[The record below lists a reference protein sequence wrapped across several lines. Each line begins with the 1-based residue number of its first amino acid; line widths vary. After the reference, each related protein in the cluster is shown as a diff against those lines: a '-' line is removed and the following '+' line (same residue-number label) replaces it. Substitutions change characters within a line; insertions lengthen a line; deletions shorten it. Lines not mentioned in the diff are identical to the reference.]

1 MNKPFLILLIALIVF
16 SGCNMRKYF
25 KPAKHQVKGE
35 AYFPNH
41 LQESIV
47 SSNRYGAILKNGA
60 VIGDKGLTQ
69 LRIGK
74 NFNYESSFLNESQGF
89 FILAQDCL
97 NKIDKK
103 TSKSKVAKTEE
114 TELKLKGVEAEV
126 QDKVCHQVE
135 LISNNPNASQQSIVI
150 PLETFAL
157 SASVKG
163 NLLAV
168 VLADNSANLY
178 DITSQK
184 LLFSEKGSPSTT
196 INSLMAMPIFMDTV
210 VVFPM
215 LDGRLLVVD
224 YVHGNPTPIRNIV
237 ISSDKFF
244 NNITY
249 LIVDGNNMIAS
260 TGKRI
265 LSVVSGQEFNYDG
278 DIVDLLYDKGTLY
291 VLTLDG
297 QILQM
302 DKSLRELNSVKLPF
316 ASLNTIVLNHNK
328 LYSLEKRGYVIEV
341 DLNDFDS
348 YNVYKTPSIGSFKF
362 FSSNRLD
369 KGVFYDKNRV
379 YYDRYY
385 LDYNDFKP
393 KLYPVVEKPASKKS
407 QKGEKGNAPIYLQ
420 ERHKAKE
427 KPLEENKVKPR
438 NSGFEEEVKTRRP
451 EPINNQ
457 NNAIQKGIKENQ
469 ENKNAPVSKEDNEKG
484 AKNAPVSK
492 EDNEKGAKNAPV
504 SKEDNEKG
512 AKNAPVSKEDNEKG
526 AKNAPVS
533 KEDNEK
539 GAKNA
544 PVSKEDNEKGAKNAP
559 VSKEDNEKGAKNA
572 PVSKEDNEKG
582 AKNAP
587 VSKEDNAIDNAIK
600 EAPKLSP
607 KLSPKEEKRRL
618 KEERKKAKAE
628 QRAREFEQRAREH
641 QERDEKELE
650 ERRKALEMNK
660 K

>member
-16 SGCNMRKYF
+16 SGCNMKKYF
-25 KPAKHQVKGE
+25 KPAKHQIKGE

-135 LISNNPNASQQSIVI
+135 LISNNPNASQQSIII

-341 DLNDFDS
+341 DLNDFNS
-348 YNVYKTPSIGSFKF
+348 YNVYKTPTIGSFKF
-362 FSSNRLD
+362 FSSNHLD

-385 LDYNDFKP
+385 LDYNNFKP
-393 KLYPVVEKPASKKS
+393 KLYPIVEKPASKKS

-420 ERHKAKE
+420 ERHKVKE
-427 KPLEENKVKPR
+427 NKQPLEEKIKPTQG
-438 NSGFEEEVKTRRP
+438 NSGFEEDEVKANQRGMG
-451 EPINNQ
+451 PINNQ
-457 NNAIQKGIKENQ
+457 NNANDENKVGNENNAIQRG
-469 ENKNAPVSKEDNEKG
+469 ENKNAPVSKEDN
-484 AKNAPVSK
+484 AF
-492 EDNEKGAKNAPV
+492 
-504 SKEDNEKG
+504 
-512 AKNAPVSKEDNEKG
+512 
-526 AKNAPVS
+526 
-533 KEDNEK
+533 
-539 GAKNA
+539 
-544 PVSKEDNEKGAKNAP
+544 
-559 VSKEDNEKGAKNA
+559 
-572 PVSKEDNEKG
+572 
-582 AKNAP
+582 
-587 VSKEDNAIDNAIK
+587 K
-600 EAPKLSP
+600 EAP

-618 KEERKKAKAE
+618 KEEKKKAKAE
-628 QRAREFEQRAREH
+628 QRAREFEQRAREQ

-650 ERRKALEMNK
+650 ERRKALK
-660 K
+660 AK

>member
-278 DIVDLLYDKGTLY
+278 DIVDLLYDKGALY

-438 NSGFEEEVKTRRP
+438 NSGFEEEEVKTRRP

-512 AKNAPVSKEDNEKG
+512 AKNAPT
-526 AKNAPVS
+526 
-533 KEDNEK
+533 
-539 GAKNA
+539 
-544 PVSKEDNEKGAKNAP
+544 
-559 VSKEDNEKGAKNA
+559 
-572 PVSKEDNEKG
+572 
-582 AKNAP
+582 
-587 VSKEDNAIDNAIK
+587 SKEDNAIDNAIK

>member
-1 MNKPFLILLIALIVF
+1 MNKPFLILLITLIAF

-348 YNVYKTPSIGSFKF
+348 YNVYKTPTIGSFKF

-393 KLYPVVEKPASKKS
+393 KLYPVVEKPVSKKS

-427 KPLEENKVKPR
+427 NKQPLEENKVKPR
-438 NSGFEEEVKTRRP
+438 NSGFEEEEVKTRRRDM

-457 NNAIQKGIKENQ
+457 NNAIQKGVKENQ
-469 ENKNAPVSKEDNEKG
+469 ENKNAPALKEGNQKG
-484 AKNAPVSK
+484 AKNAP
-492 EDNEKGAKNAPV
+492 A
-504 SKEDNEKG
+504 
-512 AKNAPVSKEDNEKG
+512 
-526 AKNAPVS
+526 
-533 KEDNEK
+533 
-539 GAKNA
+539 
-544 PVSKEDNEKGAKNAP
+544 
-559 VSKEDNEKGAKNA
+559 
-572 PVSKEDNEKG
+572 
-582 AKNAP
+582 
-587 VSKEDNAIDNAIK
+587 SKEDNAIK
-600 EAPKLSP
+600 EAP

-618 KEERKKAKAE
+618 KEEKKKAKAE

>member
-1 MNKPFLILLIALIVF
+1 MNKPFLILLIALIAF
-16 SGCNMRKYF
+16 SGCNMSKYF
-25 KPAKHQVKGE
+25 KPAKHQIKGE

-103 TSKSKVAKTEE
+103 TSKSKAAKTEE

-135 LISNNPNASQQSIVI
+135 LISNNPNASQQSIII

-163 NLLAV
+163 NFLAV

-341 DLNDFDS
+341 DLNDFNS
-348 YNVYKTPSIGSFKF
+348 YNVYKTPTIGSFKF

-385 LDYNDFKP
+385 LDYNNFKP

-420 ERHKAKE
+420 ERHKVKE
-427 KPLEENKVKPR
+427 IKQPLEEKIKPTQG
-438 NSGFEEEVKTRRP
+438 NSGFEEDEVKANQRGM
-451 EPINNQ
+451 ESINNQ
-457 NNAIQKGIKENQ
+457 NNANNENKVGNENNAIQQG
-469 ENKNAPVSKEDNEKG
+469 ENKNAPASKE
-484 AKNAPVSK
+484 S
-492 EDNEKGAKNAPV
+492 
-504 SKEDNEKG
+504 
-512 AKNAPVSKEDNEKG
+512 
-526 AKNAPVS
+526 
-533 KEDNEK
+533 
-539 GAKNA
+539 
-544 PVSKEDNEKGAKNAP
+544 
-559 VSKEDNEKGAKNA
+559 
-572 PVSKEDNEKG
+572 
-582 AKNAP
+582 
-587 VSKEDNAIDNAIK
+587 NAIK
-600 EAPKLSP
+600 EAP

-618 KEERKKAKAE
+618 KEEKKKAKAE
-628 QRAREFEQRAREH
+628 QRAREFEQRAREQ

-650 ERRKALEMNK
+650 ERKKALEMNK

>member
-16 SGCNMRKYF
+16 SGCNMKKYF
-25 KPAKHQVKGE
+25 KPAKHQIKGE

-135 LISNNPNASQQSIVI
+135 LISNNPNASQKSIII

-278 DIVDLLYDKGTLY
+278 DVVDLLYDKGTLY

-341 DLNDFDS
+341 DLNDFNS
-348 YNVYKTPSIGSFKF
+348 YNVYKTPTIGSFKF

-385 LDYNDFKP
+385 LDYNNFKP

-427 KPLEENKVKPR
+427 NKQPLEEKIKPTQG
-438 NSGFEEEVKTRRP
+438 NSGFEEDEVKANQRGM

-457 NNAIQKGIKENQ
+457 NNANDENKVGNENNAIQRG
-469 ENKNAPVSKEDNEKG
+469 ENKNAPVSKEDN
-484 AKNAPVSK
+484 AFK
-492 EDNEKGAKNAPV
+492 EV
-504 SKEDNEKG
+504 
-512 AKNAPVSKEDNEKG
+512 
-526 AKNAPVS
+526 
-533 KEDNEK
+533 
-539 GAKNA
+539 
-544 PVSKEDNEKGAKNAP
+544 
-559 VSKEDNEKGAKNA
+559 
-572 PVSKEDNEKG
+572 
-582 AKNAP
+582 
-587 VSKEDNAIDNAIK
+587 
-600 EAPKLSP
+600 P

-618 KEERKKAKAE
+618 KEEKKKAKAE
-628 QRAREFEQRAREH
+628 QRAREFEQRAKEQ

-650 ERRKALEMNK
+650 ERRKALK
-660 K
+660 AK

>member
-1 MNKPFLILLIALIVF
+1 MNKPFLISLIALIVF
-16 SGCNMRKYF
+16 SGCNMKKYF
-25 KPAKHQVKGE
+25 KPTKNQVKGE

-103 TSKSKVAKTEE
+103 TSKRKVAKTEE

-184 LLFSEKGSPSTT
+184 LLFSEKGSPSAT

-224 YVHGNPTPIRNIV
+224 YAHGNPTPIRNIV

-278 DIVDLLYDKGTLY
+278 DIIDLLYDKGTLY

-316 ASLNTIVLNHNK
+316 ASLNTIVLNNNK

-348 YNVYKTPSIGSFKF
+348 YNVYKTPTIGSFKL

-393 KLYPVVEKPASKKS
+393 KLYPHAAEFKPS

-427 KPLEENKVKPR
+427 NKQPLEENKAKPK

-451 EPINNQ
+451 EPIKDQ
-457 NNAIQKGIKENQ
+457 NNAIQQGVKENQ
-469 ENKNAPVSKEDNEKG
+469 EKQNAPISKE
-484 AKNAPVSK
+484 NAVK
-492 EDNEKGAKNAPV
+492 
-504 SKEDNEKG
+504 
-512 AKNAPVSKEDNEKG
+512 
-526 AKNAPVS
+526 
-533 KEDNEK
+533 
-539 GAKNA
+539 
-544 PVSKEDNEKGAKNAP
+544 
-559 VSKEDNEKGAKNA
+559 
-572 PVSKEDNEKG
+572 
-582 AKNAP
+582 
-587 VSKEDNAIDNAIK
+587 K
-600 EAPKLSP
+600 EAPKPNS
-607 KLSPKEEKRRL
+607 KEEKRRL

>member
-25 KPAKHQVKGE
+25 KPAKHQIKGE

-135 LISNNPNASQQSIVI
+135 LISNNPNASQKSIII

-178 DITSQK
+178 NITSQK

-244 NNITY
+244 NNIIY

-341 DLNDFDS
+341 DLNDFNS
-348 YNVYKTPSIGSFKF
+348 YNVYKTPTIGSFKF

-385 LDYNDFKP
+385 LDYNNFKP
-393 KLYPVVEKPASKKS
+393 KLYPVVEKPASEKS

-420 ERHKAKE
+420 ERHKVKE

-438 NSGFEEEVKTRRP
+438 NSGFEEDEVKANQRGM
-451 EPINNQ
+451 EPINYQNNANNKNKVGNE
-457 NNAIQKGIKENQ
+457 NNAIQQG
-469 ENKNAPVSKEDNEKG
+469 ENKNAPVSKESNEKG
-484 AKNAPVSK
+484 TENAPVSK
-492 EDNEKGAKNAPV
+492 ESNAF
-504 SKEDNEKG
+504 
-512 AKNAPVSKEDNEKG
+512 
-526 AKNAPVS
+526 
-533 KEDNEK
+533 
-539 GAKNA
+539 
-544 PVSKEDNEKGAKNAP
+544 
-559 VSKEDNEKGAKNA
+559 
-572 PVSKEDNEKG
+572 
-582 AKNAP
+582 
-587 VSKEDNAIDNAIK
+587 K
-600 EAPKLSP
+600 EAP

-618 KEERKKAKAE
+618 KEEKKKAKAE

>member
-16 SGCNMRKYF
+16 SGCNMKKYF
-25 KPAKHQVKGE
+25 KPAKHQIKGE

-103 TSKSKVAKTEE
+103 TSKSKAAKTEE

-135 LISNNPNASQQSIVI
+135 LISNNPNASQKSIII

-341 DLNDFDS
+341 DLNDFNS
-348 YNVYKTPSIGSFKF
+348 YNVYKTPTIGSFKF

-385 LDYNDFKP
+385 LDYNNFKP
-393 KLYPVVEKPASKKS
+393 KLYPVVEKPVSKKS

-420 ERHKAKE
+420 ERHKVKE
-427 KPLEENKVKPR
+427 NKQPLEENKVKPR
-438 NSGFEEEVKTRRP
+438 NSGFEEDEVKANQRGM

-457 NNAIQKGIKENQ
+457 NNANNENKVGNENNAIQQG
-469 ENKNAPVSKEDNEKG
+469 ENKNAPVSR
-484 AKNAPVSK
+484 
-492 EDNEKGAKNAPV
+492 
-504 SKEDNEKG
+504 
-512 AKNAPVSKEDNEKG
+512 
-526 AKNAPVS
+526 
-533 KEDNEK
+533 
-539 GAKNA
+539 
-544 PVSKEDNEKGAKNAP
+544 
-559 VSKEDNEKGAKNA
+559 
-572 PVSKEDNEKG
+572 
-582 AKNAP
+582 
-587 VSKEDNAIDNAIK
+587 EDNAFK
-600 EAPKLSP
+600 EVP

-618 KEERKKAKAE
+618 KEEKKKAKAE
-628 QRAREFEQRAREH
+628 QRAREFEQRAREQ

-650 ERRKALEMNK
+650 ERRKALK
-660 K
+660 AK

>member
-16 SGCNMRKYF
+16 SGCNMKKYF
-25 KPAKHQVKGE
+25 KPAKHQIKGE

-60 VIGDKGLTQ
+60 VIGDEGLTQ

-135 LISNNPNASQQSIVI
+135 LISNNPNASQQSIII

-260 TGKRI
+260 TEKRI

-291 VLTLDG
+291 VLTRDG

-341 DLNDFDS
+341 DLNDFNS
-348 YNVYKTPSIGSFKF
+348 YNVYKTPTIGSFKF

-379 YYDRYY
+379 YYDRYF
-385 LDYNDFKP
+385 LDYNEFKP

-420 ERHKAKE
+420 ERHKVKE
-427 KPLEENKVKPR
+427 NKQPLEENKVKPR
-438 NSGFEEEVKTRRP
+438 NSGFEEDEVKANQRGM
-451 EPINNQ
+451 ESINNQ
-457 NNAIQKGIKENQ
+457 NNANNENKVGNENNAIQQG
-469 ENKNAPVSKEDNEKG
+469 ENKNAP
-484 AKNAPVSK
+484 A
-492 EDNEKGAKNAPV
+492 
-504 SKEDNEKG
+504 
-512 AKNAPVSKEDNEKG
+512 
-526 AKNAPVS
+526 
-533 KEDNEK
+533 
-539 GAKNA
+539 
-544 PVSKEDNEKGAKNAP
+544 
-559 VSKEDNEKGAKNA
+559 
-572 PVSKEDNEKG
+572 
-582 AKNAP
+582 
-587 VSKEDNAIDNAIK
+587 SKEDNAFK
-600 EAPKLSP
+600 EAP

-618 KEERKKAKAE
+618 KEEKKKAKAE
-628 QRAREFEQRAREH
+628 QRAREFEQRARE
-641 QERDEKELE
+641 QRERDEKELE
-650 ERRKALEMNK
+650 ERRKALK
-660 K
+660 AK

>member
-25 KPAKHQVKGE
+25 KPAKHQIKGE

-135 LISNNPNASQQSIVI
+135 LISNNPNASQKSIII

-341 DLNDFDS
+341 DLNDFNS
-348 YNVYKTPSIGSFKF
+348 YNVYKTPTIGSFKF

-379 YYDRYY
+379 YYDRYF
-385 LDYNDFKP
+385 LDYNEFKP

-420 ERHKAKE
+420 ERHKVKE
-427 KPLEENKVKPR
+427 IKQPLEENKVKPR
-438 NSGFEEEVKTRRP
+438 NSGFEEDEVKANQRSI
-451 EPINNQ
+451 EPANNQ
-457 NNAIQKGIKENQ
+457 NNANNENKVGNENNATQ
-469 ENKNAPVSKEDNEKG
+469 QGENKNAPASKEDNEKG
-484 AKNAPVSK
+484 AENAPTSK
-492 EDNEKGAKNAPV
+492 ESNAF
-504 SKEDNEKG
+504 
-512 AKNAPVSKEDNEKG
+512 
-526 AKNAPVS
+526 
-533 KEDNEK
+533 
-539 GAKNA
+539 
-544 PVSKEDNEKGAKNAP
+544 
-559 VSKEDNEKGAKNA
+559 
-572 PVSKEDNEKG
+572 
-582 AKNAP
+582 
-587 VSKEDNAIDNAIK
+587 K
-600 EAPKLSP
+600 EAP

-618 KEERKKAKAE
+618 KEEKKKAKAE
-628 QRAREFEQRAREH
+628 QRAREFEQRAKEQ

-650 ERRKALEMNK
+650 ERKKALEMNK

>member
-25 KPAKHQVKGE
+25 KPAKHQIKGE

-135 LISNNPNASQQSIVI
+135 LISNNPNASQQSIII

-260 TGKRI
+260 TGKKI

-341 DLNDFDS
+341 DLNDFNS
-348 YNVYKTPSIGSFKF
+348 YNVYKTPTIGSFKF

-385 LDYNDFKP
+385 LDYNNFKP
-393 KLYPVVEKPASKKS
+393 KLYPVVEKPASEKS

-420 ERHKAKE
+420 ERHKVKE
-427 KPLEENKVKPR
+427 IKQPLEENKVKPR
-438 NSGFEEEVKTRRP
+438 NSGFEEEEVKTKRRDM

-457 NNAIQKGIKENQ
+457 NNANDENKVGNENNAIQQG
-469 ENKNAPVSKEDNEKG
+469 ENKNAPVSKEDN
-484 AKNAPVSK
+484 
-492 EDNEKGAKNAPV
+492 
-504 SKEDNEKG
+504 
-512 AKNAPVSKEDNEKG
+512 
-526 AKNAPVS
+526 
-533 KEDNEK
+533 
-539 GAKNA
+539 
-544 PVSKEDNEKGAKNAP
+544 
-559 VSKEDNEKGAKNA
+559 
-572 PVSKEDNEKG
+572 
-582 AKNAP
+582 
-587 VSKEDNAIDNAIK
+587 AIK
-600 EAPKLSP
+600 EAP

-618 KEERKKAKAE
+618 KEEKKKAKAE
-628 QRAREFEQRAREH
+628 QRAREFEQRAKEQ

-650 ERRKALEMNK
+650 ERKKALEMNK

>member
-16 SGCNMRKYF
+16 SGCNMKKYF
-25 KPAKHQVKGE
+25 KPAKHQIKGE

-103 TSKSKVAKTEE
+103 TSKSKAAKTEE

-135 LISNNPNASQQSIVI
+135 LISNNPNASQKSIII

-341 DLNDFDS
+341 DLNDFNS
-348 YNVYKTPSIGSFKF
+348 YNVYKTPTIGSFKF

-385 LDYNDFKP
+385 LDYNNFKP
-393 KLYPVVEKPASKKS
+393 KLYPVVEKPVSKKS

-420 ERHKAKE
+420 ERHKVKE
-427 KPLEENKVKPR
+427 NKQPLEENKVKPR
-438 NSGFEEEVKTRRP
+438 NSGFEEDEVKANQRGM

-457 NNAIQKGIKENQ
+457 NNANNENKVGNENNAIQQG
-469 ENKNAPVSKEDNEKG
+469 ENKNAPVSKEDN
-484 AKNAPVSK
+484 AFK
-492 EDNEKGAKNAPV
+492 EV
-504 SKEDNEKG
+504 
-512 AKNAPVSKEDNEKG
+512 
-526 AKNAPVS
+526 
-533 KEDNEK
+533 
-539 GAKNA
+539 
-544 PVSKEDNEKGAKNAP
+544 
-559 VSKEDNEKGAKNA
+559 
-572 PVSKEDNEKG
+572 
-582 AKNAP
+582 
-587 VSKEDNAIDNAIK
+587 
-600 EAPKLSP
+600 P

-618 KEERKKAKAE
+618 KEEKKKAKAE
-628 QRAREFEQRAREH
+628 QRAREFEQRAREQ

-650 ERRKALEMNK
+650 ERRKALK
-660 K
+660 AK

>member
-16 SGCNMRKYF
+16 SGCNMKKYF
-25 KPAKHQVKGE
+25 KPAKHQIKGE

-135 LISNNPNASQQSIVI
+135 LISNNPNASQQSIII

-163 NLLAV
+163 NFLAV

-341 DLNDFDS
+341 DLNDFNS
-348 YNVYKTPSIGSFKF
+348 YNVYKTPTIGSFKF

-385 LDYNDFKP
+385 LDYNNFKP

-438 NSGFEEEVKTRRP
+438 NSGFEEDEVKANQRDM

-457 NNAIQKGIKENQ
+457 NNANN
-469 ENKNAPVSKEDNEKG
+469 ENKVGNENNAIQQGENKNAPASKESNEKGTENAPTSKESNEKGTENAPVSKEG
-484 AKNAPVSK
+484 NAF
-492 EDNEKGAKNAPV
+492 
-504 SKEDNEKG
+504 
-512 AKNAPVSKEDNEKG
+512 
-526 AKNAPVS
+526 
-533 KEDNEK
+533 
-539 GAKNA
+539 
-544 PVSKEDNEKGAKNAP
+544 
-559 VSKEDNEKGAKNA
+559 
-572 PVSKEDNEKG
+572 
-582 AKNAP
+582 
-587 VSKEDNAIDNAIK
+587 K
-600 EAPKLSP
+600 EAP

-618 KEERKKAKAE
+618 KEEKKKAKAE
-628 QRAREFEQRAREH
+628 QRAREFEQRAREQ

-650 ERRKALEMNK
+650 ERRKALK
-660 K
+660 AK

>member
-25 KPAKHQVKGE
+25 KPAKHQIKGE

-103 TSKSKVAKTEE
+103 TSKSKAAKTEE

-427 KPLEENKVKPR
+427 NKQPLEEKIKPTQG
-438 NSGFEEEVKTRRP
+438 NSGFEEEEVKARRRGM

-457 NNAIQKGIKENQ
+457 NNAIQQG
-469 ENKNAPVSKEDNEKG
+469 ENKNAPT
-484 AKNAPVSK
+484 
-492 EDNEKGAKNAPV
+492 
-504 SKEDNEKG
+504 
-512 AKNAPVSKEDNEKG
+512 
-526 AKNAPVS
+526 
-533 KEDNEK
+533 
-539 GAKNA
+539 
-544 PVSKEDNEKGAKNAP
+544 
-559 VSKEDNEKGAKNA
+559 
-572 PVSKEDNEKG
+572 
-582 AKNAP
+582 
-587 VSKEDNAIDNAIK
+587 SKEDNAIDNAIK

-618 KEERKKAKAE
+618 KEEKKKAKAE

>member
-25 KPAKHQVKGE
+25 KPAKHQIKGE

-348 YNVYKTPSIGSFKF
+348 YNVYKTPTIGSFKF

-393 KLYPVVEKPASKKS
+393 KLYPVVEKSASKKS

-438 NSGFEEEVKTRRP
+438 NSGFEEEVKTRRHDM
-451 EPINNQ
+451 EPTKDQ

-469 ENKNAPVSKEDNEKG
+469 ENKNAPASKESNEKD
-484 AKNAPVSK
+484 AENAPI
-492 EDNEKGAKNAPV
+492 
-504 SKEDNEKG
+504 
-512 AKNAPVSKEDNEKG
+512 
-526 AKNAPVS
+526 
-533 KEDNEK
+533 
-539 GAKNA
+539 
-544 PVSKEDNEKGAKNAP
+544 
-559 VSKEDNEKGAKNA
+559 
-572 PVSKEDNEKG
+572 
-582 AKNAP
+582 
-587 VSKEDNAIDNAIK
+587 SKEDNAFK
-600 EAPKLSP
+600 EAP

-618 KEERKKAKAE
+618 KEEKKKAKAE

>member
-1 MNKPFLILLIALIVF
+1 MNKPFLISLIALIVF
-16 SGCNMRKYF
+16 SGCNMKKYF

-103 TSKSKVAKTEE
+103 TSKRKVAKTEE

-135 LISNNPNASQQSIVI
+135 LISNNPNASQQSIII

-278 DIVDLLYDKGTLY
+278 DIIDLLYDKGTLY

-348 YNVYKTPSIGSFKF
+348 YNVYKTPTIGSFKF

-393 KLYPVVEKPASKKS
+393 KLYPVVEKSASKKS

-427 KPLEENKVKPR
+427 NKQPLEENKVKPR
-438 NSGFEEEVKTRRP
+438 NSGFEEEEVKTRRRDM

-469 ENKNAPVSKEDNEKG
+469 KNRNAPALKESNEKG
-484 AKNAPVSK
+484 A
-492 EDNEKGAKNAPV
+492 E
-504 SKEDNEKG
+504 
-512 AKNAPVSKEDNEKG
+512 
-526 AKNAPVS
+526 
-533 KEDNEK
+533 
-539 GAKNA
+539 
-544 PVSKEDNEKGAKNAP
+544 
-559 VSKEDNEKGAKNA
+559 
-572 PVSKEDNEKG
+572 
-582 AKNAP
+582 NAP
-587 VSKEDNAIDNAIK
+587 VSKEDNAIK
-600 EAPKLSP
+600 EVP

-618 KEERKKAKAE
+618 KEEKKKAKAE

>member
-1 MNKPFLILLIALIVF
+1 MNKQFLILLIALIVF

-25 KPAKHQVKGE
+25 KPAKHQIKGE

-135 LISNNPNASQQSIVI
+135 LISSNPNASQKSIII

-341 DLNDFDS
+341 DLNDFNS
-348 YNVYKTPSIGSFKF
+348 YNVYKTPTIGSFKF

-385 LDYNDFKP
+385 LDYNNFKP

-420 ERHKAKE
+420 ERHKVKE
-427 KPLEENKVKPR
+427 NKQPLEENKVKPR
-438 NSGFEEEVKTRRP
+438 NSGFEEDEVKANQRGM

-457 NNAIQKGIKENQ
+457 NNANDENKVGNENNATQ
-469 ENKNAPVSKEDNEKG
+469 QGENKNAPVSKES
-484 AKNAPVSK
+484 NAF
-492 EDNEKGAKNAPV
+492 
-504 SKEDNEKG
+504 
-512 AKNAPVSKEDNEKG
+512 
-526 AKNAPVS
+526 
-533 KEDNEK
+533 
-539 GAKNA
+539 
-544 PVSKEDNEKGAKNAP
+544 
-559 VSKEDNEKGAKNA
+559 
-572 PVSKEDNEKG
+572 
-582 AKNAP
+582 
-587 VSKEDNAIDNAIK
+587 K
-600 EAPKLSP
+600 EAP

-618 KEERKKAKAE
+618 KEEKKKAKAE
-628 QRAREFEQRAREH
+628 QRAREFEQRAREQ

-650 ERRKALEMNK
+650 ERRKEK
-660 K
+660 SQSRTKSERI

>member
-25 KPAKHQVKGE
+25 KPAKHQIKGE

-135 LISNNPNASQQSIVI
+135 LISNNPNASQQSIII

-224 YVHGNPTPIRNIV
+224 YVHGTPTPIRNIV

-348 YNVYKTPSIGSFKF
+348 YNVYKTPTIGSFKF

-385 LDYNDFKP
+385 LDYNNFKP

-420 ERHKAKE
+420 ERHKVKE
-427 KPLEENKVKPR
+427 KPLEEKIKPTQG
-438 NSGFEEEVKTRRP
+438 NSGFEEEEVKTNQRGM
-451 EPINNQ
+451 EPINHQ
-457 NNAIQKGIKENQ
+457 NNAIQQG
-469 ENKNAPVSKEDNEKG
+469 ENKNAPVSKEDN
-484 AKNAPVSK
+484 
-492 EDNEKGAKNAPV
+492 
-504 SKEDNEKG
+504 
-512 AKNAPVSKEDNEKG
+512 
-526 AKNAPVS
+526 
-533 KEDNEK
+533 
-539 GAKNA
+539 
-544 PVSKEDNEKGAKNAP
+544 
-559 VSKEDNEKGAKNA
+559 
-572 PVSKEDNEKG
+572 
-582 AKNAP
+582 
-587 VSKEDNAIDNAIK
+587 AIK
-600 EAPKLSP
+600 EAP

-618 KEERKKAKAE
+618 KEEKKKAKAEQRAREFEQRAREHQERDEKELEERRKALQGVKENQENKNAPALKESNEKGTENAPTSKENNAIKEAPKLSPKEEKRRLKEEKKKAKAE

>member
-16 SGCNMRKYF
+16 SGCNMKKYF
-25 KPAKHQVKGE
+25 KPAKHQIKGE

-135 LISNNPNASQQSIVI
+135 LISNNPNASQKSIII

-341 DLNDFDS
+341 DLNDFNS
-348 YNVYKTPSIGSFKF
+348 YNVYKTPTIGSFKF

-407 QKGEKGNAPIYLQ
+407 QKDEKGNAPIYLQ
-420 ERHKAKE
+420 ERHKVKE
-427 KPLEENKVKPR
+427 IKQPLEEKIKPTQG
-438 NSGFEEEVKTRRP
+438 NSGFEEDEVKANQRGM

-457 NNAIQKGIKENQ
+457 NNANN
-469 ENKNAPVSKEDNEKG
+469 ENKVGNENNAIQQGENKST
-484 AKNAPVSK
+484 
-492 EDNEKGAKNAPV
+492 
-504 SKEDNEKG
+504 
-512 AKNAPVSKEDNEKG
+512 
-526 AKNAPVS
+526 
-533 KEDNEK
+533 
-539 GAKNA
+539 
-544 PVSKEDNEKGAKNAP
+544 
-559 VSKEDNEKGAKNA
+559 
-572 PVSKEDNEKG
+572 
-582 AKNAP
+582 P
-587 VSKEDNAIDNAIK
+587 VSKEDNAFK
-600 EAPKLSP
+600 EAP

-618 KEERKKAKAE
+618 KEEKKKAKAE
-628 QRAREFEQRAREH
+628 QRAREFEQRAREQ

-650 ERRKALEMNK
+650 ERKKALK
-660 K
+660 AK

>member
-1 MNKPFLILLIALIVF
+1 MNKPFLILLIALIAF

-103 TSKSKVAKTEE
+103 TSKSKAAKTEE

-348 YNVYKTPSIGSFKF
+348 YNVYKTPTIGSFKF

-427 KPLEENKVKPR
+427 NKQPLEEKIKPTQG
-438 NSGFEEEVKTRRP
+438 NSGFEEEEVKTRRP
-451 EPINNQ
+451 EPIRDQ
-457 NNAIQKGIKENQ
+457 NNAIQKGMKENQ
-469 ENKNAPVSKEDNEKG
+469 ENKNAPASKESNQKG
-484 AKNAPVSK
+484 AENAPVSK
-492 EDNEKGAKNAPV
+492 K
-504 SKEDNEKG
+504 
-512 AKNAPVSKEDNEKG
+512 
-526 AKNAPVS
+526 
-533 KEDNEK
+533 
-539 GAKNA
+539 
-544 PVSKEDNEKGAKNAP
+544 
-559 VSKEDNEKGAKNA
+559 
-572 PVSKEDNEKG
+572 
-582 AKNAP
+582 
-587 VSKEDNAIDNAIK
+587 DNAFK
-600 EAPKLSP
+600 EAP

-618 KEERKKAKAE
+618 KEEKKKAKAE

-650 ERRKALEMNK
+650 ERKKALEMNK

>member
-25 KPAKHQVKGE
+25 KPAKHQIKGE

-135 LISNNPNASQQSIVI
+135 LISNNPNASQQSIII

-341 DLNDFDS
+341 DLNDFNS
-348 YNVYKTPSIGSFKF
+348 YNIYKTPTIGSFKF

-385 LDYNDFKP
+385 LDYNNFKP

-420 ERHKAKE
+420 ERHKVKE
-427 KPLEENKVKPR
+427 NKQPLEEKIKPTQGS
-438 NSGFEEEVKTRRP
+438 SGFEEDEVKANQRDM

-457 NNAIQKGIKENQ
+457 NNANNENKVGNENNAIQQG
-469 ENKNAPVSKEDNEKG
+469 ENKNAPVSKESNQKG
-484 AKNAPVSK
+484 TENAP
-492 EDNEKGAKNAPV
+492 A
-504 SKEDNEKG
+504 
-512 AKNAPVSKEDNEKG
+512 
-526 AKNAPVS
+526 
-533 KEDNEK
+533 
-539 GAKNA
+539 
-544 PVSKEDNEKGAKNAP
+544 
-559 VSKEDNEKGAKNA
+559 
-572 PVSKEDNEKG
+572 
-582 AKNAP
+582 
-587 VSKEDNAIDNAIK
+587 SKEDNAFK
-600 EAPKLSP
+600 EAP

-618 KEERKKAKAE
+618 KEEKKKAKAE
-628 QRAREFEQRAREH
+628 QRAREFEQRAREQ
-641 QERDEKELE
+641 QERDKKELE
-650 ERRKALEMNK
+650 ERKKALEMNK

>member
-25 KPAKHQVKGE
+25 KPAKHQIKGE

-135 LISNNPNASQQSIVI
+135 LISSNPNASQKSIII

-341 DLNDFDS
+341 DLNDFNS
-348 YNVYKTPSIGSFKF
+348 YNVYKTPTIGSFKF

-385 LDYNDFKP
+385 LDYNNFKP

-407 QKGEKGNAPIYLQ
+407 QKGEKGNVPIYLQ
-420 ERHKAKE
+420 ERHKVKE
-427 KPLEENKVKPR
+427 IKQPLEENKVKPR
-438 NSGFEEEVKTRRP
+438 NSGFEEDEVKANQRGM
-451 EPINNQ
+451 ESINNQ
-457 NNAIQKGIKENQ
+457 NNANNENKVGNENNAIQQG
-469 ENKNAPVSKEDNEKG
+469 ENKNT
-484 AKNAPVSK
+484 
-492 EDNEKGAKNAPV
+492 
-504 SKEDNEKG
+504 
-512 AKNAPVSKEDNEKG
+512 
-526 AKNAPVS
+526 
-533 KEDNEK
+533 
-539 GAKNA
+539 
-544 PVSKEDNEKGAKNAP
+544 
-559 VSKEDNEKGAKNA
+559 
-572 PVSKEDNEKG
+572 
-582 AKNAP
+582 P
-587 VSKEDNAIDNAIK
+587 VSKEDNAFK
-600 EAPKLSP
+600 EAP

-618 KEERKKAKAE
+618 KEEKKKAKAE
-628 QRAREFEQRAREH
+628 QRAREFEQRAREQ

-650 ERRKALEMNK
+650 ERKKALEMNK

>member
-16 SGCNMRKYF
+16 SGCNMKKYF
-25 KPAKHQVKGE
+25 KPAKHQIKGE

-103 TSKSKVAKTEE
+103 TSKSKVVKTEE

-135 LISNNPNASQQSIVI
+135 LISSNPNASQKSIII

-341 DLNDFDS
+341 DLNDFNS
-348 YNVYKTPSIGSFKF
+348 YNVYKTPTIGSFKF

-385 LDYNDFKP
+385 LDYNNFKP

-420 ERHKAKE
+420 ERHKVKE
-427 KPLEENKVKPR
+427 KPLEEKIKPTQG
-438 NSGFEEEVKTRRP
+438 NSGFEEDEVKANQRGM

-457 NNAIQKGIKENQ
+457 NNANNENKVGNENNAIQQG
-469 ENKNAPVSKEDNEKG
+469 ENKNAPVSKEDN
-484 AKNAPVSK
+484 AF
-492 EDNEKGAKNAPV
+492 
-504 SKEDNEKG
+504 
-512 AKNAPVSKEDNEKG
+512 
-526 AKNAPVS
+526 
-533 KEDNEK
+533 
-539 GAKNA
+539 
-544 PVSKEDNEKGAKNAP
+544 
-559 VSKEDNEKGAKNA
+559 
-572 PVSKEDNEKG
+572 
-582 AKNAP
+582 
-587 VSKEDNAIDNAIK
+587 K
-600 EAPKLSP
+600 EAP

-618 KEERKKAKAE
+618 KEEKKRAKAE
-628 QRAREFEQRAREH
+628 QRAREFEQRAREQ

-650 ERRKALEMNK
+650 ERKKALK
-660 K
+660 AK

>member
-16 SGCNMRKYF
+16 SGCNMKKYF
-25 KPAKHQVKGE
+25 KPAKHQIKGE

-135 LISNNPNASQQSIVI
+135 LISNNPNASQKSIII

-341 DLNDFDS
+341 DLNDFNS
-348 YNVYKTPSIGSFKF
+348 YNVYKTPTIGSFKF

-385 LDYNDFKP
+385 LDYNNFKP
-393 KLYPVVEKPASKKS
+393 KLYPVVEKPVSKKS

-420 ERHKAKE
+420 ERHKVKE
-427 KPLEENKVKPR
+427 NKQPLEENKVKPR
-438 NSGFEEEVKTRRP
+438 NSGFEEDEVKANQRGM
-451 EPINNQ
+451 ESINNQ
-457 NNAIQKGIKENQ
+457 NNANNENKVGNENNAIQQG
-469 ENKNAPVSKEDNEKG
+469 ENKNTPVSKEG
-484 AKNAPVSK
+484 NAF
-492 EDNEKGAKNAPV
+492 
-504 SKEDNEKG
+504 
-512 AKNAPVSKEDNEKG
+512 
-526 AKNAPVS
+526 
-533 KEDNEK
+533 
-539 GAKNA
+539 
-544 PVSKEDNEKGAKNAP
+544 
-559 VSKEDNEKGAKNA
+559 
-572 PVSKEDNEKG
+572 
-582 AKNAP
+582 
-587 VSKEDNAIDNAIK
+587 K
-600 EAPKLSP
+600 EAP

-618 KEERKKAKAE
+618 KEEKKKAKAE
-628 QRAREFEQRAREH
+628 QRAREFEQRAREQ

-650 ERRKALEMNK
+650 ERRKALK
-660 K
+660 AK

>member
-16 SGCNMRKYF
+16 SGCNMKKYF
-25 KPAKHQVKGE
+25 KPAKHQIKGE

-135 LISNNPNASQQSIVI
+135 LISNNPNASQQSIII

-341 DLNDFDS
+341 DLNDFNS
-348 YNVYKTPSIGSFKF
+348 YNVYKTPTIGSFKF

-385 LDYNDFKP
+385 LDYNNFKP

-438 NSGFEEEVKTRRP
+438 NSGFEEDEVKANQRGM

-457 NNAIQKGIKENQ
+457 NNAIQQG
-469 ENKNAPVSKEDNEKG
+469 ENKNAPASKESNEKGTENAPASKESNEKGTENAPVSKEG
-484 AKNAPVSK
+484 NAF
-492 EDNEKGAKNAPV
+492 
-504 SKEDNEKG
+504 
-512 AKNAPVSKEDNEKG
+512 
-526 AKNAPVS
+526 
-533 KEDNEK
+533 
-539 GAKNA
+539 
-544 PVSKEDNEKGAKNAP
+544 
-559 VSKEDNEKGAKNA
+559 
-572 PVSKEDNEKG
+572 
-582 AKNAP
+582 
-587 VSKEDNAIDNAIK
+587 K
-600 EAPKLSP
+600 EAP

-618 KEERKKAKAE
+618 KEEKKKAKAE
-628 QRAREFEQRAREH
+628 QRAREFEQRAREQ

>member
-1 MNKPFLILLIALIVF
+1 MNKQFLILLIALIVF

-25 KPAKHQVKGE
+25 KPAKHQIKGE

-47 SSNRYGAILKNGA
+47 SSNRNGAILKNGA

-103 TSKSKVAKTEE
+103 TSKSKVDKTEE

-135 LISNNPNASQQSIVI
+135 LISNNPNASQKSIII

-341 DLNDFDS
+341 DLNDFNS
-348 YNVYKTPSIGSFKF
+348 YNVYKTPTIGSFKF

-385 LDYNDFKP
+385 LDYNNFKP

-420 ERHKAKE
+420 ERHKVKE

-438 NSGFEEEVKTRRP
+438 NSGFEEDEVKANQRGM
-451 EPINNQ
+451 EPANNQ
-457 NNAIQKGIKENQ
+457 NNANNENKVGNENNATQ
-469 ENKNAPVSKEDNEKG
+469 QGENKNAPVSKESNQKG
-484 AKNAPVSK
+484 TENAPVSK
-492 EDNEKGAKNAPV
+492 EGNAF
-504 SKEDNEKG
+504 
-512 AKNAPVSKEDNEKG
+512 
-526 AKNAPVS
+526 
-533 KEDNEK
+533 
-539 GAKNA
+539 
-544 PVSKEDNEKGAKNAP
+544 
-559 VSKEDNEKGAKNA
+559 
-572 PVSKEDNEKG
+572 
-582 AKNAP
+582 
-587 VSKEDNAIDNAIK
+587 K
-600 EAPKLSP
+600 EAPKLN
-607 KLSPKEEKRRL
+607 PKEEKRRL
-618 KEERKKAKAE
+618 KEEKKKAKAE
-628 QRAREFEQRAREH
+628 QRAREFEQRAREQ

-650 ERRKALEMNK
+650 ERKKALEMNK

>member
-25 KPAKHQVKGE
+25 KPAKHQIKGE

-47 SSNRYGAILKNGA
+47 SSNRNGAILKNGA

-341 DLNDFDS
+341 DLNDFNS
-348 YNVYKTPSIGSFKF
+348 YNVYKTPTIGSFKF

-385 LDYNDFKP
+385 LDYNNFKP
-393 KLYPVVEKPASKKS
+393 KLYPVVEKPASEKS

-427 KPLEENKVKPR
+427 NKQPLEEKIKPTQG
-438 NSGFEEEVKTRRP
+438 NSGFEEEEVKTNQRRM

-457 NNAIQKGIKENQ
+457 NNAIQRS
-469 ENKNAPVSKEDNEKG
+469 ENKNAPASKENNQKG
-484 AKNAPVSK
+484 AKNAPTSK
-492 EDNEKGAKNAPV
+492 EN
-504 SKEDNEKG
+504 
-512 AKNAPVSKEDNEKG
+512 
-526 AKNAPVS
+526 
-533 KEDNEK
+533 
-539 GAKNA
+539 
-544 PVSKEDNEKGAKNAP
+544 
-559 VSKEDNEKGAKNA
+559 
-572 PVSKEDNEKG
+572 
-582 AKNAP
+582 
-587 VSKEDNAIDNAIK
+587 NAIK
-600 EAPKLSP
+600 EAP

-618 KEERKKAKAE
+618 KEEKKKAKAE

-650 ERRKALEMNK
+650 ERKKALEMNK

>member
-1 MNKPFLILLIALIVF
+1 MNKQFLILLIALIAF

-103 TSKSKVAKTEE
+103 TSKSKAAKTEE

-348 YNVYKTPSIGSFKF
+348 YNVYKTPTIGSFKF

-393 KLYPVVEKPASKKS
+393 KLYPVVEKPVSKKS

-427 KPLEENKVKPR
+427 NKQPLEEKIKPTQG
-438 NSGFEEEVKTRRP
+438 NSGFEEEEVKTRRP
-451 EPINNQ
+451 EPIRDQ
-457 NNAIQKGIKENQ
+457 NNAIQKGMKENQ
-469 ENKNAPVSKEDNEKG
+469 ENKNAPASKESNQKG
-484 AKNAPVSK
+484 AENAPVSK
-492 EDNEKGAKNAPV
+492 K
-504 SKEDNEKG
+504 
-512 AKNAPVSKEDNEKG
+512 
-526 AKNAPVS
+526 
-533 KEDNEK
+533 
-539 GAKNA
+539 
-544 PVSKEDNEKGAKNAP
+544 
-559 VSKEDNEKGAKNA
+559 
-572 PVSKEDNEKG
+572 
-582 AKNAP
+582 
-587 VSKEDNAIDNAIK
+587 DNAFK
-600 EAPKLSP
+600 EAP

-618 KEERKKAKAE
+618 KEEKKKAKAE

-650 ERRKALEMNK
+650 ERKKALEMNK

>member
-1 MNKPFLILLIALIVF
+1 MNKQFLILLIALIAF

-25 KPAKHQVKGE
+25 KPAKHQIKGE

-348 YNVYKTPSIGSFKF
+348 YNVYKTPTIGSFKF

-407 QKGEKGNAPIYLQ
+407 QKGEKGNTPIYLQ
-420 ERHKAKE
+420 ERHKIKE
-427 KPLEENKVKPR
+427 DKQPLEENKVKPR
-438 NSGFEEEVKTRRP
+438 NSGFEEEEVKTRRRDM

-457 NNAIQKGIKENQ
+457 NNAIQKGVKENQ
-469 ENKNAPVSKEDNEKG
+469 ENKNAPVSKEGNEKG
-484 AKNAPVSK
+484 TENAP
-492 EDNEKGAKNAPV
+492 A
-504 SKEDNEKG
+504 
-512 AKNAPVSKEDNEKG
+512 
-526 AKNAPVS
+526 
-533 KEDNEK
+533 
-539 GAKNA
+539 
-544 PVSKEDNEKGAKNAP
+544 
-559 VSKEDNEKGAKNA
+559 
-572 PVSKEDNEKG
+572 
-582 AKNAP
+582 
-587 VSKEDNAIDNAIK
+587 SKEDNAIK
-600 EAPKLSP
+600 EVP

-618 KEERKKAKAE
+618 KEEKKKAKAA
-628 QRAREFEQRAREH
+628 QRAREFEQRAKEQ

>member
-25 KPAKHQVKGE
+25 KPAKHQIKGE

-103 TSKSKVAKTEE
+103 TSKSKAAKTEE

-135 LISNNPNASQQSIVI
+135 LISNNPNANQQSIII

-341 DLNDFDS
+341 DLNDFNS
-348 YNVYKTPSIGSFKF
+348 YNVYKTPTIGSFKF

-385 LDYNDFKP
+385 LDYNNFKP
-393 KLYPVVEKPASKKS
+393 KLYSVVEKPASKKS

-420 ERHKAKE
+420 ERHKVKE
-427 KPLEENKVKPR
+427 IKQPLEEKIKPTQG
-438 NSGFEEEVKTRRP
+438 NSGFEEDEVKANQRGM

-457 NNAIQKGIKENQ
+457 NNANDENKVGNENNAIQRG
-469 ENKNAPVSKEDNEKG
+469 ENKNAPASKES
-484 AKNAPVSK
+484 NAF
-492 EDNEKGAKNAPV
+492 
-504 SKEDNEKG
+504 
-512 AKNAPVSKEDNEKG
+512 
-526 AKNAPVS
+526 
-533 KEDNEK
+533 
-539 GAKNA
+539 
-544 PVSKEDNEKGAKNAP
+544 
-559 VSKEDNEKGAKNA
+559 
-572 PVSKEDNEKG
+572 
-582 AKNAP
+582 
-587 VSKEDNAIDNAIK
+587 K
-600 EAPKLSP
+600 EAP

-618 KEERKKAKAE
+618 KEEKKKAKAE
-628 QRAREFEQRAREH
+628 QRAREFEQRAKEQ
-641 QERDEKELE
+641 QERDKKELE
-650 ERRKALEMNK
+650 ERKKALK
-660 K
+660 AK

>member
-427 KPLEENKVKPR
+427 NKQPLEEKIKPTQG
-438 NSGFEEEVKTRRP
+438 NSGFEEEEVKTRRP

-484 AKNAPVSK
+484 AKNAPASK
-492 EDNEKGAKNAPV
+492 E
-504 SKEDNEKG
+504 
-512 AKNAPVSKEDNEKG
+512 
-526 AKNAPVS
+526 
-533 KEDNEK
+533 
-539 GAKNA
+539 
-544 PVSKEDNEKGAKNAP
+544 
-559 VSKEDNEKGAKNA
+559 
-572 PVSKEDNEKG
+572 
-582 AKNAP
+582 
-587 VSKEDNAIDNAIK
+587 DNAIK

>member
-1 MNKPFLILLIALIVF
+1 MNKPFLILLIALIAF

-135 LISNNPNASQQSIVI
+135 LISNNPNASQQSIII

-278 DIVDLLYDKGTLY
+278 DIIDLLYDKGTLY

-348 YNVYKTPSIGSFKF
+348 YNVYKTPTIGSFKF

-393 KLYPVVEKPASKKS
+393 KLYPVVEKSASKKS

-427 KPLEENKVKPR
+427 NKQPLEENKVKPR
-438 NSGFEEEVKTRRP
+438 NSGFEEEEVKTRRRDM

-469 ENKNAPVSKEDNEKG
+469 KNRNAPALKESNEKG
-484 AKNAPVSK
+484 A
-492 EDNEKGAKNAPV
+492 E
-504 SKEDNEKG
+504 
-512 AKNAPVSKEDNEKG
+512 
-526 AKNAPVS
+526 
-533 KEDNEK
+533 
-539 GAKNA
+539 
-544 PVSKEDNEKGAKNAP
+544 
-559 VSKEDNEKGAKNA
+559 
-572 PVSKEDNEKG
+572 
-582 AKNAP
+582 NAP
-587 VSKEDNAIDNAIK
+587 VSKEDNAIK
-600 EAPKLSP
+600 EAP

-618 KEERKKAKAE
+618 KEEKKKAKAE

>member
-16 SGCNMRKYF
+16 SGCNMKKYF
-25 KPAKHQVKGE
+25 KPAKHQIKGE

-135 LISNNPNASQQSIVI
+135 LISNNPNASQQSIII

-157 SASVKG
+157 STSVKG

-341 DLNDFDS
+341 DLNDFNS
-348 YNVYKTPSIGSFKF
+348 YNVYKMPTIGSFKF

-385 LDYNDFKP
+385 LDYNNFKP

-420 ERHKAKE
+420 ERHKVKE
-427 KPLEENKVKPR
+427 NKQPLEENKVKPR
-438 NSGFEEEVKTRRP
+438 NSGFEEDEVKANQRGM

-457 NNAIQKGIKENQ
+457 NNANNENKVGNENNAIQQG
-469 ENKNAPVSKEDNEKG
+469 ENKNAPVSKEDN
-484 AKNAPVSK
+484 AF
-492 EDNEKGAKNAPV
+492 
-504 SKEDNEKG
+504 
-512 AKNAPVSKEDNEKG
+512 
-526 AKNAPVS
+526 
-533 KEDNEK
+533 
-539 GAKNA
+539 
-544 PVSKEDNEKGAKNAP
+544 
-559 VSKEDNEKGAKNA
+559 
-572 PVSKEDNEKG
+572 
-582 AKNAP
+582 
-587 VSKEDNAIDNAIK
+587 K
-600 EAPKLSP
+600 EAP

-618 KEERKKAKAE
+618 KEEKKKAKAE
-628 QRAREFEQRAREH
+628 QRAREFEQRAREQ

-650 ERRKALEMNK
+650 ERKKALK
-660 K
+660 AK

>member
-1 MNKPFLILLIALIVF
+1 MNKPFLILLIVLIVF
-16 SGCNMRKYF
+16 SGCNMKKYF
-25 KPAKHQVKGE
+25 KPAKHQIKGE

-103 TSKSKVAKTEE
+103 TSKRKVAKTEE

-135 LISNNPNASQQSIVI
+135 LISNNPNASQKSIII

-341 DLNDFDS
+341 DLNDFNS
-348 YNVYKTPSIGSFKF
+348 YNVYKTPTIGSFKF

-385 LDYNDFKP
+385 LDYNNFKP
-393 KLYPVVEKPASKKS
+393 KLYPVVEKPVSKKS

-420 ERHKAKE
+420 ERHKVKE
-427 KPLEENKVKPR
+427 NKQPLEENKVKPR
-438 NSGFEEEVKTRRP
+438 NSGFEEDEVKANQRGM

-457 NNAIQKGIKENQ
+457 NNANNENKVGNENNAIQQG
-469 ENKNAPVSKEDNEKG
+469 ENKNAPVSKEDN
-484 AKNAPVSK
+484 AFK
-492 EDNEKGAKNAPV
+492 EV
-504 SKEDNEKG
+504 
-512 AKNAPVSKEDNEKG
+512 
-526 AKNAPVS
+526 
-533 KEDNEK
+533 
-539 GAKNA
+539 
-544 PVSKEDNEKGAKNAP
+544 
-559 VSKEDNEKGAKNA
+559 
-572 PVSKEDNEKG
+572 
-582 AKNAP
+582 
-587 VSKEDNAIDNAIK
+587 
-600 EAPKLSP
+600 P

-618 KEERKKAKAE
+618 KEEKKKAKAE
-628 QRAREFEQRAREH
+628 QRAREFEQRAREQ

-650 ERRKALEMNK
+650 ERRKALK
-660 K
+660 AK

>member
-1 MNKPFLILLIALIVF
+1 MNKQFLILLIALIAF

-25 KPAKHQVKGE
+25 KPAKHQIKGE

-103 TSKSKVAKTEE
+103 TSKSKAAKTEE

-278 DIVDLLYDKGTLY
+278 DIIDLLYDKGTLY

-328 LYSLEKRGYVIEV
+328 LYSLEKRGYVVEV

-348 YNVYKTPSIGSFKF
+348 YNVYKTPTIGSFKF

-393 KLYPVVEKPASKKS
+393 KLYPVVEKSASKKS

-420 ERHKAKE
+420 ERHKVKE
-427 KPLEENKVKPR
+427 NKQPLEENKVKPR
-438 NSGFEEEVKTRRP
+438 NSGFEEEEVKTKRP
-451 EPINNQ
+451 EPIKDQ
-457 NNAIQKGIKENQ
+457 NNAIQQGVKENQ
-469 ENKNAPVSKEDNEKG
+469 EKQNAPISKE
-484 AKNAPVSK
+484 
-492 EDNEKGAKNAPV
+492 
-504 SKEDNEKG
+504 
-512 AKNAPVSKEDNEKG
+512 
-526 AKNAPVS
+526 
-533 KEDNEK
+533 
-539 GAKNA
+539 
-544 PVSKEDNEKGAKNAP
+544 
-559 VSKEDNEKGAKNA
+559 
-572 PVSKEDNEKG
+572 
-582 AKNAP
+582 
-587 VSKEDNAIDNAIK
+587 NAIK
-600 EAPKLSP
+600 KEVSKPNS
-607 KLSPKEEKRRL
+607 KEEKRRL
-618 KEERKKAKAE
+618 KEEKKKAKAE

>member
-1 MNKPFLILLIALIVF
+1 MNKPFLISLIALIVF
-16 SGCNMRKYF
+16 SGCNMKKYF

-103 TSKSKVAKTEE
+103 TSKRKVAKTEE

-135 LISNNPNASQQSIVI
+135 LISNNPNASQQSIII

-278 DIVDLLYDKGTLY
+278 DIIDLLYDKGTLY

-316 ASLNTIVLNHNK
+316 ASLNTIVLNNNK

-348 YNVYKTPSIGSFKF
+348 YNVYKTPTIGSFKF

-393 KLYPVVEKPASKKS
+393 KLYPHAAGFKKS

-427 KPLEENKVKPR
+427 NKQPLEENKVKPR
-438 NSGFEEEVKTRRP
+438 NSGFEEEEVKARRP
-451 EPINNQ
+451 EPTKDQ
-457 NNAIQKGIKENQ
+457 NNATQQGETKNN
-469 ENKNAPVSKEDNEKG
+469 ENKNAPISKENA
-484 AKNAPVSK
+484 AK
-492 EDNEKGAKNAPV
+492 
-504 SKEDNEKG
+504 
-512 AKNAPVSKEDNEKG
+512 
-526 AKNAPVS
+526 
-533 KEDNEK
+533 
-539 GAKNA
+539 
-544 PVSKEDNEKGAKNAP
+544 
-559 VSKEDNEKGAKNA
+559 
-572 PVSKEDNEKG
+572 
-582 AKNAP
+582 
-587 VSKEDNAIDNAIK
+587 K
-600 EAPKLSP
+600 EAPKPS
-607 KLSPKEEKRRL
+607 SKEEKRRL
-618 KEERKKAKAE
+618 KEEKKKAKAE

>member
-16 SGCNMRKYF
+16 SGCNMKKYF
-25 KPAKHQVKGE
+25 KPAKHQIKGE

-47 SSNRYGAILKNGA
+47 SSNRNGALLKNGA

-135 LISNNPNASQQSIVI
+135 LISSNPNASQKSIII

-341 DLNDFDS
+341 DLNDFNS
-348 YNVYKTPSIGSFKF
+348 YNVYKTPTIGSFKF

-385 LDYNDFKP
+385 LDYNNFKP

-420 ERHKAKE
+420 ERHKVKE
-427 KPLEENKVKPR
+427 IKQPLEEKIKPTQG
-438 NSGFEEEVKTRRP
+438 NSGFEEDEVKANQRGM

-457 NNAIQKGIKENQ
+457 NNANNENKVGNENNATQ
-469 ENKNAPVSKEDNEKG
+469 QGENKNAPASKEGNEKG
-484 AKNAPVSK
+484 AENAPTSK
-492 EDNEKGAKNAPV
+492 ENNAF
-504 SKEDNEKG
+504 
-512 AKNAPVSKEDNEKG
+512 
-526 AKNAPVS
+526 
-533 KEDNEK
+533 
-539 GAKNA
+539 
-544 PVSKEDNEKGAKNAP
+544 
-559 VSKEDNEKGAKNA
+559 
-572 PVSKEDNEKG
+572 
-582 AKNAP
+582 
-587 VSKEDNAIDNAIK
+587 K
-600 EAPKLSP
+600 EAP

-618 KEERKKAKAE
+618 KEEKKRAKAE
-628 QRAREFEQRAREH
+628 QRAREFEQRAKEQ

-650 ERRKALEMNK
+650 ERRKALK
-660 K
+660 TK

>member
-16 SGCNMRKYF
+16 SGCNMKKYF
-25 KPAKHQVKGE
+25 KPAKHQIKGE

-135 LISNNPNASQQSIVI
+135 LISNNPNASQKSIII

-341 DLNDFDS
+341 DLNDFNS
-348 YNVYKTPSIGSFKF
+348 YNVYKTPTIGSFKF

-385 LDYNDFKP
+385 LDYNNFKP

-420 ERHKAKE
+420 ERHKVKE
-427 KPLEENKVKPR
+427 IKQPLEENKVKPR
-438 NSGFEEEVKTRRP
+438 NSGFEEDEVKANQRGM

-457 NNAIQKGIKENQ
+457 NNANDENKVGNENNAIQQG
-469 ENKNAPVSKEDNEKG
+469 ENKNAPASKESNEKDTE
-484 AKNAPVSK
+484 NTPVSK
-492 EDNEKGAKNAPV
+492 EGNAF
-504 SKEDNEKG
+504 KEE
-512 AKNAPVSKEDNEKG
+512 
-526 AKNAPVS
+526 
-533 KEDNEK
+533 
-539 GAKNA
+539 
-544 PVSKEDNEKGAKNAP
+544 
-559 VSKEDNEKGAKNA
+559 
-572 PVSKEDNEKG
+572 
-582 AKNAP
+582 
-587 VSKEDNAIDNAIK
+587 
-600 EAPKLSP
+600 P

-618 KEERKKAKAE
+618 KEEKKKAKAE
-628 QRAREFEQRAREH
+628 QRAREFEQRAKEQ

-650 ERRKALEMNK
+650 ERKKALEMNK

>member
-103 TSKSKVAKTEE
+103 TSKSKAAKTEE

-348 YNVYKTPSIGSFKF
+348 YNVYKTPTIGSFKF

-393 KLYPVVEKPASKKS
+393 KLYPIVEKSASKKS

-420 ERHKAKE
+420 ERHKVKE
-427 KPLEENKVKPR
+427 NKQPLEEKIKPTQG

-451 EPINNQ
+451 EPIKDQ
-457 NNAIQKGIKENQ
+457 NNAIQKGVKENQ
-469 ENKNAPVSKEDNEKG
+469 ENKNAPVLKESNEKG
-484 AKNAPVSK
+484 A
-492 EDNEKGAKNAPV
+492 E
-504 SKEDNEKG
+504 
-512 AKNAPVSKEDNEKG
+512 
-526 AKNAPVS
+526 
-533 KEDNEK
+533 
-539 GAKNA
+539 
-544 PVSKEDNEKGAKNAP
+544 
-559 VSKEDNEKGAKNA
+559 
-572 PVSKEDNEKG
+572 
-582 AKNAP
+582 NAP
-587 VSKEDNAIDNAIK
+587 VSKEDNAIK
-600 EAPKLSP
+600 EVP

-618 KEERKKAKAE
+618 KEEKKKAKAE
-628 QRAREFEQRAREH
+628 QRAREFEQRAKEH